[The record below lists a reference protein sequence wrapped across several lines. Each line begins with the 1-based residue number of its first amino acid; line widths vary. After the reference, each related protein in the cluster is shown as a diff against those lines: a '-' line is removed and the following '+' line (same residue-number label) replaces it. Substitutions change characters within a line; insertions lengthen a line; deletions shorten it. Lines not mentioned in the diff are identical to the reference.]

1 MKTGTPPS
9 SSIPVARVI
18 PQPSVSRD
26 AAGLVTSG
34 YVVAGT
40 FVQPSRALDTN
51 TQTGP
56 VNLTVSDRS
65 VVTITLYLTV
75 ALILFNGK
83 GLPSPEVP

>member
-1 MKTGTPPS
+1 M
-9 SSIPVARVI
+9 
-18 PQPSVSRD
+18 
-26 AAGLVTSG
+26 TSG

-65 VVTITLYLTV
+65 VVNINPTV
-75 ALILFNGK
+75 ALILFNGT